1 MFVWTEDELNEKQT
15 AVIKNEANILLVA
28 CPGSGKTRTLTYK
41 IAYELSKLDDARKYV
56 IAITYT
62 NIAAEEIKERVEL
75 LGVETSQLWIGTIH
89 AFCNEWI
96 LKPYFSLLEDL
107 KFGFRIISAH
117 ESEELLANF
126 CEPYRKQGITS
137 WDCEHYASIDGIQTK
152 IIRGNK
158 KAHVDNVL
166 ISYFNYLRENH
177 AVNYEQ
183 ILSYSYELLVKHPI
197 INETLSNLF
206 THILVD
212 EYQDTKD
219 IQYHIIGKIF
229 KAGKGKTVGFI
240 VGDPNQCIYSNLG
253 GYPISLENLNDISG
267 LSFELH
273 HLENNYRSSRNIVEY
288 FDVFKTYANT
298 IVPSSKDI
306 EYDSVIT
313 HDEATNVANLV
324 TEVVRLLKYNIDE
337 RKIHPNKI
345 CIVAPQWVHLAPIT
359 RSLIIAMPDLSF
371 NGPGMAPFSRDLD
384 NFWYK
389 LSRIVLTEPSPDMF
403 VRRLRW
409 AGEVIDDLESSGFNT
424 SGLNSKGVLK
434 ICNAIQLNEM
444 NGLAYLEQFFFK
456 FLEAIGVELDL
467 YQTLKVSFDSFFESS
482 KKRIDRIKSE
492 GNDSIENIESF
503 KKVFKQR
510 EGITI
515 SSIHGVKGAEYDT
528 VIAFGILQGYVPH
541 WFDNGGDTSAKRL
554 LYVLSSRARKN
565 LHIISE
571 RGRTTTGGSQYTT
584 TQILKA
590 RTYTYGNV
598 NYEV

>member
-1 MFVWTEDELNEKQT
+1 MFVWTNDELNKKQT

-41 IAYELSKLDDARKYV
+41 IAYELSKLDDVRKYV

-75 LGVETSQLWIGTIH
+75 LGVDTSQLWIGTIH

-96 LKPYFSLLEDL
+96 LKPYFSLIENL

-117 ESEELLANF
+117 ESEELLTAF
-126 CEPYRKQGITS
+126 CEPYKKQGITS
-137 WDCEHYASIDGIQTK
+137 WDCGHYATVNGIQTE
-152 IIRGNK
+152 ITNGNK
-158 KAHVDNVL
+158 KQYVDKVL
-166 ISYFNYLRENH
+166 ENYFGYLKDIH

-183 ILSYSYELLVKHPI
+183 ILSYSYQLLVTHPI
-197 INETLSNLF
+197 ISRTLSNLF
-206 THILVD
+206 IHILID

-219 IQYHIIGKIF
+219 VQYHIIGEIF
-229 KAGKGKTVGFI
+229 KAGKGKTTGFI

-253 GYPISLENLNDISG
+253 GYPISHENLNTISG

-298 IVPSSKDI
+298 IIPSSIDI
-306 EYDSVIT
+306 DYNSVIT
-313 HDEATNVANLV
+313 HDEATNVKDLV
-324 TEVVRLLKYNIDE
+324 AEIVKLLKYNIDE
-337 RKIHPNKI
+337 REIHPNEI

-359 RSLIIAMPDLSF
+359 RSLIIAMPDFSF

-409 AGEVIDDLESSGFNT
+409 AREVIDDLESSGFNT
-424 SGLNSKGVLK
+424 SGLNNKGVLK
-434 ICNAIQLNEM
+434 ICNTIELNETD
-444 NGLAYLEQFFFK
+444 GLAYLEKFFTK
-456 FLEAIGVELDL
+456 FLEVIGVEIDL
-467 YQTLKVSFDSFFESS
+467 YQTLKSSFDSFFESS

-492 GNDSIENIESF
+492 GNDFIENIESF
-503 KKVFKQR
+503 KKVFKQK

-541 WFDNGGDTSAKRL
+541 WFDDGGNTSAKRL

-571 RGRTTTGGSQYTT
+571 RGRTTRGGNEYNT
-584 TQILKA
+584 TQTLKA
-590 RTYTYGNV
+590 ISYRYGSIGS
-598 NYEV
+598 

>member
-1 MFVWTEDELNEKQT
+1 MFVWTDEELNEKQT
-15 AVIKNEANILLVA
+15 TVIKNEANILLVA

-41 IAYELSKLDDARKYV
+41 IAYELSKLDGTRKYI

-75 LGVETSQLWIGTIH
+75 LGVDTSQLWIGTIH
-89 AFCNEWI
+89 GFCNEWI

-117 ESEELLANF
+117 ESEELLTTF
-126 CEPYRKQGITS
+126 CEPYKKQGITS
-137 WDCEHYASIDGIQTK
+137 WDCEHYATTDGIQTK
-152 IIRGNK
+152 ITGGNK
-158 KAHVDNVL
+158 KVHVDNIL
-166 ISYFNYLRENH
+166 FSYFNYLRENH
-177 AVNYEQ
+177 AINYEQ
-183 ILSYSYELLVKHPI
+183 ILSYSYELLVKYPI
-197 INETLSNLF
+197 ISKTLSNLF
-206 THILVD
+206 IYIMVD

-219 IQYHIIGKIF
+219 IQYHVLGKIF
-229 KAGKGKTVGFI
+229 TAGRGKTVGFI

-253 GYPISLENLNDISG
+253 GYPISLENLNTVSG

-273 HLENNYRSSRNIVEY
+273 HLKNNYRSSRRIIEY
-288 FDVFKTYANT
+288 FDVFKTYTNT
-298 IVPSSKDI
+298 IVPSSIDVVDYQSI
-306 EYDSVIT
+306 IT
-313 HDEATNVANLV
+313 HDEVTNIEDLVA
-324 TEVVRLLKYNIDE
+324 EIVRLLKYNIE
-337 RKIHPNKI
+337 EKNIHPNEI
-345 CIVAPQWVHLAPIT
+345 CIIAPQWVHLAPIT
-359 RSLIIAMPDLSF
+359 RSLIIAMPDFSF

-409 AGEVIDDLESSGFNT
+409 AKEIIDDLESSGFNT
-424 SGLNSKGVLK
+424 SEFNNKRVLK
-434 ICNAIQLNEM
+434 ICNSIQLDEV
-444 NGLAYLEQFFFK
+444 NGLIYLEQFFYK
-456 FLEAIGVELDL
+456 FLKAIGIEIDL
-467 YQTLKVSFDSFFESS
+467 YQTLKSSFDSFFESS

-541 WFDNGGDTSAKRL
+541 WFDDGGDMSAKRL
-554 LYVLSSRARKN
+554 LYVLSSRAKKN

-571 RGRTTTGGSQYTT
+571 RGRMTRGGREYNT
-584 TQILKA
+584 TQALRSI
-590 RTYTYGNV
+590 TYTYGSV
-598 NYEV
+598 DF

>member
-1 MFVWTEDELNEKQT
+1 MFVWTNDELNEKQT
-15 AVIKNEANILLVA
+15 SVIRNEANILLVA

-41 IAYELSKLDDARKYV
+41 IAYELSMLNDTRKYV

-62 NIAAEEIKERVEL
+62 NVAAEEIKERVEL
-75 LGVETSQLWIGTIH
+75 LGVDTSQLWIGTIH

-107 KFGFRIISAH
+107 RFGFRILSAH
-117 ESEELLANF
+117 ESEELLTTF
-126 CEPYRKQGITS
+126 CEPYKKQGITS
-137 WDCEHYASIDGIQTK
+137 WDCEHYTAIDGIQTK
-152 IIRGNK
+152 IKGGNK
-158 KAHVDNVL
+158 KVHIDNIL
-166 ISYFNYLRENH
+166 ISYFDYLREDH
-177 AVNYEQ
+177 AINYEQ
-183 ILSYSYELLVKHPI
+183 ILSYSYELLSRHPI
-197 INETLSNLF
+197 ISETLSNIF

-219 IQYHIIGKIF
+219 IQYHIIGKIY
-229 KAGKGKTVGFI
+229 KAGKGKTIGFI

-253 GYPISLENLNDISG
+253 GYPISIENLSNISG
-267 LSFELH
+267 LKFELH
-273 HLENNYRSSRNIVEY
+273 HLENNYRSSRDIVGY

-298 IVPSSKDI
+298 IIPSSTDVD
-306 EYDSVIT
+306 YDSVIT
-313 HDEATNVANLV
+313 HDETTNVADLV
-324 TEVVRLLKYNIDE
+324 IEIVRLLKYNIEE
-337 RKIHPNKI
+337 RNIHPNEI

-359 RSLIIAMPDLSF
+359 RSLIIAMPDFSF

-409 AGEVIDDLESSGFNT
+409 AKEVMDDLESSGANI
-424 SGLNSKGVLK
+424 SGFNSKRILK
-434 ICNAIQLNEM
+434 TCNSIQLNDTD
-444 NGLAYLEQFFFK
+444 GLTYLEQFFNE
-456 FLEAIGVELDL
+456 FLKAVGIELDL
-467 YQTLKVSFDSFFESS
+467 YQTLKSSFDSFFESS

-510 EGITI
+510 EGVTI

-528 VIAFGILQGYVPH
+528 VIAFGILHGYVPH
-541 WFDNGGDTSAKRL
+541 WFDDGGSTSAKRL

-571 RGRTTTGGSQYTT
+571 RGRMTRGGNEYNT
-584 TQILKA
+584 TQALIESHFK
-590 RTYTYGNV
+590 YTKIW
-598 NYEV
+598 